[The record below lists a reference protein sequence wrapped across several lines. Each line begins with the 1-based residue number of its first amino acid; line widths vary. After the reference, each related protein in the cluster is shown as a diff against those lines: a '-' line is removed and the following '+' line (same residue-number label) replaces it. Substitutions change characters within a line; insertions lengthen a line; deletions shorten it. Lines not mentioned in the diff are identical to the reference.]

1 MRGRGR
7 IYAARSLP
15 ADSRLPYTR
24 GPGIPGPYR
33 AALSVNGPPPHTL
46 PSSGPAGPPSPK
58 GEGKGYLY
66 PVICRVPS
74 RLLQQQRLDLHAAQ
88 RSL

>member
-24 GPGIPGPYR
+24 GPGMPGPYCQSTGR
-33 AALSVNGPPPHTL
+33 RRILSPHPALRGDL
-46 PSSGPAGPPSPK
+46 PPK

-88 RSL
+88 RGL

>member
-24 GPGIPGPYR
+24 GPGGIVSQR
-33 AALSVNGPPPHTL
+33 AAAAYSPLIRPCGATF
-46 PSSGPAGPPSPK
+46 PK

-88 RSL
+88 RGL

>member
-1 MRGRGR
+1 MRPAAFRQTAGCLTRAGRAYPAPTGR
-7 IYAARSLP
+7 HCQSTGRRRILSTHP
-15 ADSRLPYTR
+15 ALR
-24 GPGIPGPYR
+24 GH
-33 AALSVNGPPPHTL
+33 L
-46 PSSGPAGPPSPK
+46 SPK

-88 RSL
+88 RGL

>member
-24 GPGIPGPYR
+24 GPGGIVSQR
-33 AALSVNGPPPHTL
+33 AAAAYSPLIRPCGATFPPK
-46 PSSGPAGPPSPK
+46 G

-66 PVICRVPS
+66 PVICRAPS

-88 RSL
+88 RGL

>member
-1 MRGRGR
+1 MRP
-7 IYAARSLP
+7 AAF
-15 ADSRLPYTR
+15 RLPYTR

-33 AALSVNGPPPHTL
+33 AALSVNGLPHTL
-46 PSSGPAGPPSPK
+46 PSSGPAGRPSPK

-74 RLLQQQRLDLHAAQ
+74 CLLQQQRLDLHAAQ
-88 RSL
+88 RGL

>member
-24 GPGIPGPYR
+24 GPGVPGGIVSQR
-33 AALSVNGPPPHTL
+33 AAAYSPLIRPCGATFP
-46 PSSGPAGPPSPK
+46 PK

-66 PVICRVPS
+66 PVICRIPS

>member
-1 MRGRGR
+1 MRGRDR

-24 GPGIPGPYR
+24 GPGGIVSQR
-33 AALSVNGPPPHTL
+33 AAAYAPLVRPCGATFPP
-46 PSSGPAGPPSPK
+46 PK

-74 RLLQQQRLDLHAAQ
+74 CLLQQQRLDLHAAQ
-88 RSL
+88 RGL

>member
-1 MRGRGR
+1 MRGRSR
-7 IYAARSLP
+7 IYAVRSLP

-24 GPGIPGPYR
+24 GPGGIVSQR
-33 AALSVNGPPPHTL
+33 AAAYFPFIRPCGATFP
-46 PSSGPAGPPSPK
+46 PK

-88 RSL
+88 CGL

>member
-7 IYAARSLP
+7 INAACSLS

-24 GPGIPGPYR
+24 GPGGIVSQR
-33 AALSVNGPPPHTL
+33 AAAYSPLIR
-46 PSSGPAGPPSPK
+46 PSGATFPPK

-66 PVICRVPS
+66 PVICRIPS

-88 RSL
+88 RGL

>member
-1 MRGRGR
+1 MRP
-7 IYAARSLP
+7 AAFRQTAGCL
-15 ADSRLPYTR
+15 TR
-24 GPGIPGPYR
+24 AGR

-46 PSSGPAGPPSPK
+46 PSSGPAGRPSPK

-88 RSL
+88 RGL

>member
-46 PSSGPAGPPSPK
+46 PSSGPE

-66 PVICRVPS
+66 PVICRAPS

-88 RSL
+88 RGL

>member
-1 MRGRGR
+1 MRGRDR

-24 GPGIPGPYR
+24 GPGGIVSQR
-33 AALSVNGPPPHTL
+33 AAAAYSPLIRPCGATFP
-46 PSSGPAGPPSPK
+46 PK

-66 PVICRVPS
+66 PVICRAPS
-74 RLLQQQRLDLHAAQ
+74 CLLQQQRLDLHAAQ
-88 RSL
+88 RGL

>member
-1 MRGRGR
+1 MRGRDR

-24 GPGIPGPYR
+24 GPGGIVSQR
-33 AALSVNGPPPHTL
+33 AAAAYSPLIRPCGATFP
-46 PSSGPAGPPSPK
+46 PK
-58 GEGKGYLY
+58 GEGEGYLY

-88 RSL
+88 RGL